1 MKPPS
6 AVVTKR
12 RYVRY
17 RLFSEVTTVYRLRM
31 LHDFLTANR
40 NELIVRCKA
49 KVAKRSSP
57 KASVGDT
64 HGVPLFLQQLA
75 DTLYR
80 EQYTTAPR
88 VTKTESAPASTE
100 IGRAAALHGADLL
113 RSGYSVDQ
121 VVHDYGDVC
130 QAVTELAF
138 EQKVLVTVNEFRTLN
153 RCLDNAIAD
162 AVTSFSHANDG
173 AIADRMDNLNKH
185 ESSTDEQRRLINVAI
200 QTFSAI
206 KTGKLGASGA
216 TGAVLVKTLSELR
229 DLIN

>member
-1 MKPPS
+1 
-6 AVVTKR
+6 
-12 RYVRY
+12 
-17 RLFSEVTTVYRLRM
+17 M
-31 LHDFLTANR
+31 LHDFLTSNR
-40 NELIVRCKA
+40 NELIIRCKA
-49 KVAKRSSP
+49 KVAKRSP
-57 KASVGDT
+57 RAVASDN
-64 HGVPLFLQQLA
+64 HGVPLFLSQLA

-80 EQYTTAPR
+80 EQYTTTPR
-88 VTKTESAPASTE
+88 VAKVEKTPAPTE
-100 IGRAAALHGADLL
+100 IGRAAALHGAELL

-162 AVTSFSHANDG
+162 AVTSFSDANDG
-173 AIADRMDNLNKH
+173 EIADRMDNLHKH
-185 ESSTDEQRRLINVAI
+185 ETSTDEQRRLINVAI
-200 QTFSAI
+200 QTFAAI

-216 TGAVLVKTLSELR
+216 TGNVLVKTLTELR

>member
-1 MKPPS
+1 
-6 AVVTKR
+6 
-12 RYVRY
+12 
-17 RLFSEVTTVYRLRM
+17 M

-57 KASVGDT
+57 KASAGDT

-80 EQYTTAPR
+80 EQFTTGRAAAKTQKTPAP
-88 VTKTESAPASTE
+88 TE
-100 IGRAAALHGADLL
+100 IGHGAALHGAELL
-113 RSGYSVDQ
+113 RNGYTVDQ

-130 QAVTELAF
+130 QAVTEMAV
-138 EQKVLVTVNEFRTLN
+138 EQKVVVTVDEFRTLN

-162 AVTSFSHANDG
+162 AVTAFSSGQNA
-173 AIADRMDNLNKH
+173 ASADQADNLHKH
-185 ESSTDEQRRLINVAI
+185 ESSMDEQRRLINVAI
-200 QTFSAI
+200 QTFDAI

-216 TGAVLVKTLSELR
+216 TGTVLVKTLSELR